1 MFKQISLNG
10 FTMVVILVLVGC
22 SSMGGHARNDFS
34 ESDHDIITAFYE
46 EYAAPPTPGPG
57 AYRTKP
63 AQVKEKSD
71 RQNIMTKKLA
81 RGAGYPLPLKL
92 EQSLSPLES
101 GYARAM
107 VGWNVV
113 IIDVHTKKVVDR
125 IHALGY

>member
-1 MFKQISLNG
+1 MFKQIYLNG
-10 FTMVVILVLVGC
+10 LMMVVILVLVGC
-22 SSMGGHARNDFS
+22 SSIGGHARNDFS
-34 ESDHDIITAFYE
+34 DSDHDIIMTFYK

-57 AYRTKP
+57 TYRTKP

-81 RGAGYPLPLKL
+81 RGAGYPLPAKL

-113 IIDVHTKKVVDR
+113 IIDVQTRKVVDR